1 MTGFMTV
8 VIGMSGTK
16 LRTPVPTFT
25 SAVPT
30 TVTFTWP
37 AIDNATYYEY
47 YTSASGSATSPT
59 ALAAGVRTKDITV
72 ASGNTS
78 VTFNVRAVGPVIYEK
93 SEYGS
98 IVGLS
103 TKGTLPTP
111 TSLSGASTTT
121 TRVTFT
127 WAAGTPA
134 PFDAN
139 WTYSYYTVINGTTSA
154 TVDGYASTSV
164 AIDVPNIGDTA
175 AIYVSAKGT
184 NYITS
189 GTTNTSKAA
198 YGYLA
203 APTIS
208 TQAISTTVVR
218 FSWSNPTNVLS
229 YQYYTSASGT
239 IGPITLVSG
248 TTTKDITVADAG
260 NVTIYV
266 QSIGLPYAPSNT
278 WGTLYGTA
286 YLGYSSVTANSI
298 VGTPN
303 TTTQVSF
310 TWSGV
315 NSDSYDYY
323 TSYNSTVINT
333 TNTSAV
339 VSSGSANTSVTL
351 YVKSK
356 GNASYMPATTY
367 SSGSGTS
374 YAGTASISNL
384 SATSLTTTTVR
395 VSWNTISNVGSF
407 SYRTNIDPTSR
418 TLTNTTTSQDVSTS
432 GIGGSVRFYISATG
446 ATNYMNM
453 AETYVDGSSY
463 GYWATPSLTYTST
476 STTTFTVSWSA
487 ASGATYQYSTPTV
500 TKTNTSS
507 SSSQSITVSSA
518 GGNATVTIYATG
530 GVYAESSASITGY
543 GYVGN
548 ASITTPTVS
557 ARTPSSVSFSWS
569 GSNITKYYYS
579 TNNANWTDNGTST
592 SAAFSASAGG
602 TVTIYVKGDAAASYA
617 PASNVSA
624 SGTAKSGFSGV
635 TSLSGA
641 GASYTTVTF
650 SWTSSNAG
658 SYNYY
663 TSADSTVRNTTNT
676 SITVSNG
683 GTTGASV
690 TFYIIGITNNSNYD
704 TPSTYQQTSASG
716 TTPDTTPNDFSF
728 TATSGA
734 TRGQTYTSSVVT
746 LGGMDSGQTVAVSV
760 SGGTLYYSTDNSSF
774 SSTSSSANISTNNIY
789 IKASG
794 TANSSY
800 SGTTTVTVTYG
811 GVQKSYT
818 ITSEAAP
825 IINSPLTASP
835 ATVTVAWPGS
845 SSTNMTATTT
855 VSNSAS
861 YAITT
866 NFQNTYSTPLS
877 GGGHAWSMP
886 NPTVIA
892 ANSSVTMTF
901 AAALNYNNTNAY
913 WEWALI
919 ASGHNGT
926 YSTFRLN
933 QGAPIDTTPD
943 DFSFTSKLGSWVDAV
958 HSYPIGLGVITV
970 GGMNANTLVPVSV
983 SGGKLFWASIP
994 NPTQV
999 NQLSSMTDGSTYL
1012 TTDENGRLY
1021 LKASGTAS
1029 SSYSTTT
1036 SVVITVGGVQRSF
1049 NITTAYQV
1057 DTTPDNFSFTS
1068 STGITSTN
1076 YNNNYSGDL
1085 TSIPGLGAY
1094 TLVPMST
1101 SGGGAYWNTDGTGG
1115 IYDGSIG
1122 DFGTTGT
1129 ATGNVITGAGG
1140 ALYVKPIGLAPSGAG
1155 LSKTVT
1161 ITIGGVS
1168 RTWTMSTSAATP
1180 PPPPVTPPPPAAVV
1194 PGPPGNMTATS
1205 PTANSVTISW
1215 TAPTSGGTPT
1225 WYDVW
1230 AYIGSTWTNIRNI
1243 VDYPG
1248 TSTVISG
1255 LTASTDYIFYMW
1267 ANNAA
1272 GNHPSPVSV
1281 SKSTTAATFTTI
1293 SVNGNTVGRSLTTMY
1308 SYSFACT
1315 ITGYYQFDGS
1325 VGGTFDSYMYLLSA
1339 SGTELT
1345 YDDDSGDGAASMFQY
1360 SCTAGTTYIVKVRE
1374 YNYNNPATTAY
1385 LTITKIDSITATP
1398 PPGANDPLPP
1408 IA

>member
-1 MTGFMTV
+1 MTV

-59 ALAAGVRTKDITV
+59 ALAAGIRTKDITV
-72 ASGNTS
+72 ASGNTN

-164 AIDVPNIGDTA
+164 AIDVPGIGDTA

-189 GTTNTSKAA
+189 GTSNTSKAA
-198 YGYLA
+198 YGYLT
-203 APTIS
+203 APTIT

-218 FSWSNPTNVLS
+218 FSWTNPTNVLS
-229 YQYYTSASGT
+229 YQYYTSASGST
-239 IGPITLVSG
+239 SSPIGPIALVSG

-260 NVTIYV
+260 NVTINV

-453 AETYVDGSSY
+453 AETYVDGASY
-463 GYWATPSLTYTST
+463 GYWTTPSLTYAST

-487 ASGATYQYSTPTV
+487 ASGATYMYSTPTV

-518 GGNATVTIYATG
+518 GGNTTVTIYATG

-548 ASITTPTVS
+548 ASITAPTVS

-579 TNNANWTDNGTST
+579 TDNSNWTDNGTST

-635 TSLSGA
+635 TGLSGA

-676 SITVSNG
+676 SVTVSNG

-825 IINSPLTASP
+825 VINSPLTASP
-835 ATVTVAWPGS
+835 ATVTVAWPGTS
-845 SSTNMTATTT
+845 GVNMTATTT

-866 NFQNTYSTPLS
+866 DFQNITYTVFSGGTGYGFSTPP
-877 GGGHAWSMP
+877 A
-886 NPTVIA
+886 TTIA
-892 ANSSVTMTF
+892 ANSSATF
-901 AAALNYNNTNAY
+901 TFTASLDYNNTNAY
-913 WEWALI
+913 WAWALI

-933 QGAPIDTTPD
+933 QGAPIDAVPD
-943 DFSFTSKLGSWVDAV
+943 AFTFASSDGITNFNTNWSAA
-958 HSYPIGLGVITV
+958 SNTSITGLS
-970 GGMNANTLVPVSV
+970 ANTAVSV
-983 SGGKLFWASIP
+983 SVTGGALLW
-994 NPTQV
+994 N
-999 NQLSSMTDGSTYL
+999 TD
-1012 TTDENGRLY
+1012 N
-1021 LKASGTAS
+1021 SGTGYTSIGSIDAAA
-1029 SSYSTTT
+1029 STTT
-1036 SVVITVGGVQRSF
+1036 TGTVTTGSSSQLYVRPQGQSPAGLGLSKVVSVTIGGVTATWTMNAAAATAAPTGVTVAFSNQAT
-1049 NITTAYQV
+1049 TTATV
-1057 DTTPDNFSFTS
+1057 TVS
-1068 STGITSTN
+1068 
-1076 YNNNYSGDL
+1076 
-1085 TSIPGLGAY
+1085 A
-1094 TLVPMST
+1094 
-1101 SGGGAYWNTDGTGG
+1101 SGGGAVDSYNIKNYTDVYYMTEASPQFTFTKSGATFSVTGLTQSSSYYVKGFATNAGGTGSSTG
-1115 IYDGSIG
+1115 NTLNTTAAVAAPGMPVL
-1122 DFGTTGT
+1122 GTTVKTSSGFT
-1129 ATGNVITGAGG
+1129 VNWSAPTSGGPVASYTLFIYGASAYDLQNMFTDLSASTTSKEVTGKNADSPYSFSLWAQNAGG
-1140 ALYVKPIGLAPSGAG
+1140 YSQNVGEQVRTLPAG
-1155 LSKTVT
+1155 
-1161 ITIGGVS
+1161 
-1168 RTWTMSTSAATP
+1168 STPPPPP
-1180 PPPPVTPPPPAAVV
+1180 PPPPVTPPPP
-1194 PGPPGNMTATS
+1194 PP
-1205 PTANSVTISW
+1205 P
-1215 TAPTSGGTPT
+1215 P
-1225 WYDVW
+1225 
-1230 AYIGSTWTNIRNI
+1230 
-1243 VDYPG
+1243 
-1248 TSTVISG
+1248 
-1255 LTASTDYIFYMW
+1255 
-1267 ANNAA
+1267 
-1272 GNHPSPVSV
+1272 
-1281 SKSTTAATFTTI
+1281 ATFTTI
-1293 SVNGNTVGRSLTTMY
+1293 DVSGTSVGGSY
-1308 SYSFACT
+1308 YEYSFNCT
-1315 ITGYYQFDGS
+1315 ITSQYKFDGF
-1325 VGGTFDSYMYLLSA
+1325 VDEPRGDAYMYIYDSAGTTMLASNDDASPGVILSSTIDYFA
-1339 SGTELT
+1339 
-1345 YDDDSGDGAASMFQY
+1345 
-1360 SCTAGTTYIVKVRE
+1360 CTAGTTYKVRVKD
-1374 YNYNNPATTAY
+1374 YYGSTCTAR
-1385 LTITKIDSITATP
+1385 IIIWKR
-1398 PPGANDPLPP
+1398 
-1408 IA
+1408 